1 MKKKSRLKRAE
12 GILPFTLEEVEG
24 QSHLT
29 AHAGLPLVAETF
41 RASGAWAA
49 VDGSLR
55 TRSRLRERGLTD
67 AELVESFCVLLAAGG
82 ECIEDF
88 NVLREDEALASLI
101 GHEFPS
107 PARAKEFLYA
117 FERQEGRGAEVAGQG
132 ALWEGGGPLA
142 GLAEALRAT
151 LRAAQRERPVQE
163 ATIDLDATIIE
174 SEKRQAQMTYRG
186 ERGYQPVLALWAE
199 KDMVLADEF
208 RDGNVPAG
216 TGLLDV
222 LKAAVAALPEGVEK
236 VSLRS
241 DSAGYEHRLLNWCR
255 DEAHITFAIS
265 ADMSVELR
273 SAIEALPAEA
283 WGLLEV
289 KGGVARSWA
298 EVEFI
303 PSAPS
308 VVKGRRPD
316 RYVAIKLEPAQGELF
331 ADGTRVKYYAVVTND
346 WARPGGEL
354 LEWHRQKAGTVEK
367 LHDVLK
373 NELGAGVMPCGRFGA
388 NAAWLRLNALTQNVL
403 ALLKQTALPE
413 ELRKARP
420 KRLRFLVLCVAG
432 QVIHHA
438 RSIVLRVVRGGRV
451 MGWLGQARRALSAMQ
466 WRARAPSLAAT

>member
-29 AHAGLPLVAETF
+29 AHAGLPLVAEAF
-41 RASGAWAA
+41 RASGAAQC
-49 VDGSLR
+49 VEGFVQ
-55 TRSRLRERGLTD
+55 TRPRLRERGLTD

-117 FERQEGRGAEVAGQG
+117 FEAQEGRGGQG

-151 LRAAQRERPVQE
+151 LRTAQRERPVQE

-174 SEKRQAQMTYRG
+174 SEKRQAQMTYTG

-216 TGLLDV
+216 TGLLGV
-222 LKAAVAALPEGVEK
+222 VKAAVAALPEGVEK
-236 VSLRS
+236 VSVRS

-265 ADMSVELR
+265 ADMSEELR
-273 SAIEALPAEA
+273 SAIKARPAGA
-283 WGLLEV
+283 WKFLEV
-289 KGGVARSWA
+289 KGEVARSWA

-316 RYVAIKLEPAQGELF
+316 RYLAIKLEPAQGDLF

-346 WARPGGEL
+346 WERPGGEL

-388 NAAWLRLNALTQNVL
+388 NAAWLRLNVLTHNVL

-413 ELRKARP
+413 ELGKARP
-420 KRLRFLVLCVAG
+420 KRLRFLLLCVAG

-451 MGWLGQARRALSAMQ
+451 MGWLGQARRALSAMH
-466 WRARAPSLAAT
+466 WRARAPTLAAT